1 MKSYAYL
8 DNVDGF
14 ASWDCSPSC
23 EASVFETHVTTL
35 KWSDMNITSGNKLRF
50 KAEGQKGIGVG
61 GEVFW
66 YRCNIVVY
74 RH

>member
-1 MKSYAYL
+1 MKIYAYL

-35 KWSDMNITSGNKLRF
+35 KWSDMNITSGNKLILLRH
-50 KAEGQKGIGVG
+50 E
-61 GEVFW
+61 
-66 YRCNIVVY
+66 YLIVTPGC
-74 RH
+74 